1 MSQGADKEATTP
13 GGDAS
18 ASEQGGFPGARFMRT
33 LTGRLL
39 LSAILWSGAALL
51 IGGMLLSYAFRSYVL
66 SDIDEKLE
74 LLIDTMVG
82 VSEISPEG
90 VLRFNQ
96 PLMDQR
102 FAAPYSGWYWQIS
115 EDGQSPFRSRSLWDF
130 ELHPELATKAFSL
143 KLYEAEGPDGQTLR
157 VAERDI
163 ILPEA
168 DRIFRYQVATDTAE
182 VREAIQQF
190 NWLLISALALIM
202 LTVSLALVI
211 QVAYGLRPLRN
222 LRREMVAVRGG
233 MASRLDGEWPE
244 DLRPLAQE
252 INALIDQNEKL
263 VSRART
269 HVGNL
274 AHALKTPLSVIKNEV
289 EEDESAKSQAIAVQV
304 RSIRDHIDHHLKRA
318 RVAGGGSGPGLLVG
332 ERVEK
337 IARAIELLNR
347 DKGLQIRVQ
356 VPADLKF
363 DGEKEDFDE
372 VVGNIIDN
380 AGKWAEHN
388 VQISVRRL
396 PQETRRPYFML
407 RVEDDGPGVDEA
419 AMETLFER
427 GLRLDEHVPGTGL
440 GLAIV
445 RDIVE
450 LYGGVASLEKSSLGG
465 LAVLLKLPA
474 K

>member
-1 MSQGADKEATTP
+1 MIEAT
-13 GGDAS
+13 G
-18 ASEQGGFPGARFMRT
+18 RFFRS

-39 LSAILWSGAALL
+39 LSAVLWSAAALAV
-51 IGGMLLSYAFRSYVL
+51 GGMLLSFAFRTYVL
-66 SDIDEKLE
+66 TDIDRKLE
-74 LLIDTMVG
+74 MMIDTMVG

-96 PLMDQR
+96 PLLDQR

-115 EDGQSPFRSRSLWDF
+115 EEGRQAFRSRSLWDF
-130 ELHPELATKAFSL
+130 ELVPDLTNRAFSL
-143 KLYEAEGPDGQTLR
+143 RLSEVAGPDGQGLR

-182 VREAIQQF
+182 VREAIAHF
-190 NWLLISALALIM
+190 NWLLMGALAFIM

-222 LRREMVAVRGG
+222 LRRSLTEVRNGHKE
-233 MASRLDGEWPE
+233 RIDGDWPE
-244 DLRPLAQE
+244 DLWPLAQE
-252 INALIDQNEKL
+252 INALVDQNEKL
-263 VSRART
+263 VERART

-274 AHALKTPLSVIKNEV
+274 AHALKTPLSVIMNEV
-289 EEDESAKSQAIAVQV
+289 DGDTSKKGQAIALQAKN
-304 RSIRDHIDHHLKRA
+304 IRDHVDHHLKRA
-318 RVAGGGSGPGLLVG
+318 RIAGGGTGPGLPIR

-337 IARAIELLNR
+337 IGRAIERLNR
-347 DKGLQIRVQ
+347 DKALEVT
-356 VPADLKF
+356 VVCDDALKF

-372 VVGNIIDN
+372 ILGNIVDN
-380 AGKWAEHN
+380 AGKWASSK
-388 VQISVRRL
+388 VMISATRAEEGLRRA
-396 PQETRRPYFML
+396 YMDI
-407 RVEDDGPGVDEA
+407 RVEDDGPGVPAKER
-419 AMETLFER
+419 ETLFER
-427 GLRLDEHVPGTGL
+427 GKRLDEHVPGTGL

-450 LYGGVASLEKSSLGG
+450 LYGGHAYLEEARMGG
-465 LAVLLKLPA
+465 LAVVMRLPA

>member
-1 MSQGADKEATTP
+1 VNE
-13 GGDAS
+13 
-18 ASEQGGFPGARFMRT
+18 PGAAQEKDERAAHGRVRHFLRT

-39 LSAILWSGAALL
+39 LSALLWSGAALV

-66 SDIDEKLE
+66 SDVDEKLE

-82 VSEISPEG
+82 ISEISPEG

-96 PLMDQR
+96 PLLDQR

-115 EDGQSPFRSRSLWDF
+115 EAGEAPFRSRSLWDY
-130 ELHPELATKAFSL
+130 ELQPDLDMRTFSL
-143 KLYEAEGPDGQTLR
+143 KRYEGEGPDGQTLR
-157 VAERDI
+157 IAERDI

-182 VREAIQQF
+182 VREAIQRF
-190 NWLLISALALIM
+190 NWLLMSALGLIM
-202 LTVSLALVI
+202 LTVSLALVL

-222 LRREMVAVRGG
+222 LRRKLVDVRGG
-233 MASRLDGEWPE
+233 AASRIEGDWPE
-244 DLRPLAQE
+244 DLKPLAQE
-252 INALIDQNEKL
+252 VNALIDQNEKL

-289 EEDESAKSQAIAVQV
+289 DDDTSDKAQAIAVQV
-304 RSIRDHIDHHLKRA
+304 RSIREHIDHHLKRA
-318 RVAGGGSGPGLLVG
+318 RIAGGGSGQGLPVQ
-332 ERVEK
+332 ERAEK
-337 IARAIELLNR
+337 IARAIERLNQ
-347 DKGLQIRVQ
+347 DKGLKVDVAIE
-356 VPADLKF
+356 ADLKF

-372 VVGNIIDN
+372 VVGNIVDN
-380 AGKWAEHN
+380 AGKWATSHIT
-388 VQISVRRL
+388 VSAHKL
-396 PQETRRPYFML
+396 PTDQRRPYML
-407 RVEDDGPGVDEA
+407 FRVEDDGPGVDEA
-419 AMETLFER
+419 EMEALFER
-427 GLRLDEHVPGTGL
+427 GQRLDEHVPGTGL

-450 LYGGVASLEKSSLGG
+450 LYGGSAALEKASLGG
-465 LAVLLKLPA
+465 LAVILKLPA

>member
-1 MSQGADKEATTP
+1 MKGLDAAKEDAKQASQGRLRH
-13 GGDAS
+13 
-18 ASEQGGFPGARFMRT
+18 FLRT

-39 LSAILWSGAALL
+39 LSALLWSGAALV

-66 SDIDEKLE
+66 SDVDEKLE
-74 LLIDTMVG
+74 LQIDTMVG
-82 VSEISPEG
+82 ISEISPEG

-96 PLMDQR
+96 PLLDQR

-115 EDGQSPFRSRSLWDF
+115 EKDEPPFRSRSLWDY
-130 ELHPELATKAFSL
+130 ELKPDMTTRTFSL
-143 KLYEAEGPDGQTLR
+143 RHAEVDGPDGQTLR

-182 VREAIQQF
+182 VREAIQRF
-190 NWLLISALALIM
+190 NWLLLSALGLIM
-202 LTVSLALVI
+202 LTVSLALVL

-222 LRREMVAVRGG
+222 LRRKLVDVRGG
-233 MASRLDGEWPE
+233 NASRIEGDWPE
-244 DLRPLAQE
+244 DLKPLAQE

-289 EEDESAKSQAIAVQV
+289 DEDPADKAKAIAVQV
-304 RSIRDHIDHHLKRA
+304 RSIGEHIDHHLKRA
-318 RVAGGGSGPGLLVG
+318 RIAGGGSGKGLPVK
-332 ERVEK
+332 ERTEK
-337 IARAIELLNR
+337 IARAIERLNR
-347 DKGLQIRVQ
+347 DKSLKVDLDIDPG
-356 VPADLKF
+356 LKF

-372 VVGNIIDN
+372 VVGNIVDN
-380 AGKWAEHN
+380 AGKWATGR
-388 VQISVRRL
+388 VSVAAKML
-396 PQETRRPYFML
+396 PTDQRRPYMQF

-419 AMETLFER
+419 EMDALFER
-427 GLRLDEHVPGTGL
+427 GQRLDEHVPGTGL

-450 LYGGVASLEKSSLGG
+450 LYGGSASLERATLGG
-465 LAVLLKLPA
+465 LAVVLKLPA

>member
-1 MSQGADKEATTP
+1 MNKEGAVQEEAKPVPQGRVRH
-13 GGDAS
+13 
-18 ASEQGGFPGARFMRT
+18 FLRT

-39 LSAILWSGAALL
+39 LSALLWSGAALV

-66 SDIDEKLE
+66 SDVDEKLE

-82 VSEISPEG
+82 ISEISPEG

-96 PLMDQR
+96 PLLDQR

-115 EDGQSPFRSRSLWDF
+115 EAEEAPFRSRSLWDY
-130 ELHPELATKAFSL
+130 ELKPDLAVRTFSL
-143 KLYEAEGPDGQTLR
+143 KRYEVEGPDGQTLR

-182 VREAIQQF
+182 VVDAIQRF
-190 NWLLISALALIM
+190 NWLLMSALGLIM
-202 LTVSLALVI
+202 LTVSLALVV

-222 LRREMVAVRGG
+222 LRRKLVDVRSGA
-233 MASRLDGEWPE
+233 ASRIEGDWPE
-244 DLRPLAQE
+244 DLKPLAQE
-252 INALIDQNEKL
+252 VNALIDQNEKL

-289 EEDESAKSQAIAVQV
+289 EGDTDEKAQAIAVQV
-304 RSIRDHIDHHLKRA
+304 RHIREHIDHHLKRA
-318 RVAGGGSGPGLLVG
+318 RIAGGGSGQGLPVQD
-332 ERVEK
+332 RAEK
-337 IARAIELLNR
+337 IARAIERLNQ
-347 DKGLQIRVQ
+347 DKGLTVDVTIE
-356 VPADLKF
+356 ADLKF

-372 VVGNIIDN
+372 VVGNIVDN
-380 AGKWAEHN
+380 AGKWAKGHITVKAHKLPTE
-388 VQISVRRL
+388 QRRA
-396 PQETRRPYFML
+396 YML
-407 RVEDDGPGVDEA
+407 FRVEDDGPGVDEA
-419 AMETLFER
+419 EMEALFER
-427 GLRLDEHVPGTGL
+427 GRRLDEHVPGTGL

-450 LYGGVASLEKSSLGG
+450 LYGGSASLEKASLGG
-465 LAVLLKLPA
+465 LAVVLKLPA